1 MSDVSNFTSLAA
13 ALAVST
19 VAAALKK
26 AEALRARAQECDER
40 ANRTSDSWTKQQ
52 FHESAEQWRRWLTKL
67 SAKFGRSL
75 PPLAPPST
83 SCSASSSLSDLTER

>member
-1 MSDVSNFTSLAA
+1 MTDGPNFTSLAA

-40 ANRTSDSWTKQQ
+40 ASRTSDSWTKRQ
-52 FHESAEQWRRWLTKL
+52 FQECAEQWRR
-67 SAKFGRSL
+67 
-75 PPLAPPST
+75 LADQ
-83 SCSASSSLSDLTER
+83 AERQIQ